1 MAKRIWK
8 PTRRAY
14 YNRILEAK
22 IILDVRTLDRKAPM
36 DPLTLCMSAVA
47 DGSGSFISAV
57 IDTITTTVDPHVS
70 TITMP
75 GVLEYAAVVSG
86 ALSGAMIACERK
98 LDILG
103 VVVLAI
109 VTGLGGG
116 LLRDMILPT
125 DSVYM
130 IDNPMTM
137 VVAALA
143 ATLVFFFRSAI
154 GRFKALIFI
163 FDILSVALFTFSG
176 ADKAL
181 RLDMDYG
188 FLSCVLMGVITAV
201 GGGMLRDICLGEV
214 PSIFRAG
221 NFYAIASLAGAVVYM
236 GLVDVHVIKPIAAV
250 LCVVV
255 TMALRIVSVRYNL
268 RTTVPVDLT
277 PKVTKPLK
285 KAWRVIRRDSQ
296 EGAVVREIRIDGSG
310 VNVTTL
316 PTKPGVPLQQR
327 DTQEDEPEPDADA
340 SRQARGQGTET
351 K

>member
-1 MAKRIWK
+1 
-8 PTRRAY
+8 
-14 YNRILEAK
+14 
-22 IILDVRTLDRKAPM
+22 M

-221 NFYAIASLAGAVVYM
+221 NFYAIASLARRRGVHGPGRRARDKAHRRRAVRRRHHGAAHRVRALQPAHDRP
-236 GLVDVHVIKPIAAV
+236 GRPNAQGDQAAQKGMEGHPAR
-250 LCVVV
+250 L
-255 TMALRIVSVRYNL
+255 AGRRRGPRDPHRRERRQRHHAPHKARRPPPAARHAER
-268 RTTVPVDLT
+268 RTR
-277 PKVTKPLK
+277 
-285 KAWRVIRRDSQ
+285 A
-296 EGAVVREIRIDGSG
+296 
-310 VNVTTL
+310 
-316 PTKPGVPLQQR
+316 
-327 DTQEDEPEPDADA
+327 
-340 SRQARGQGTET
+340 
-351 K
+351 